1 MLYQILADF
10 VVIIHFL
17 FIIFVAAGSLL
28 VLRWRGFAWI
38 NIPAAIWGALTEFMG
53 WICPLTPLENF
64 LREKGQL
71 ATYTTGF
78 IEHYI
83 LPIIYP
89 EGLTR
94 KCQIL
99 LGMVIITINIIIYGC
114 IFYRFQWNRKMK
126 GK

>member
-1 MLYQILADF
+1 MLYQLLADF

-17 FIIFVAAGSLL
+17 FIIFVAVGSLL

-38 NIPAAIWGALTEFMG
+38 HIPAAIWGALIEFMG

-64 LREKGQL
+64 LRKKGQL
-71 ATYTTGF
+71 AAYTTGF

-99 LGMVIITINIIIYGC
+99 LGTVIITINIIIYGC